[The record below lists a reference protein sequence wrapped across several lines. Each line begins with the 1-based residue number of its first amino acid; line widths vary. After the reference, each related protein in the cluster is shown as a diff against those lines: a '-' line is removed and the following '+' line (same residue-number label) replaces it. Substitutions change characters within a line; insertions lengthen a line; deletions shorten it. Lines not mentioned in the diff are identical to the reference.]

1 MIDDYD
7 NEDYDYFNEWDLE
20 QAKKEYLK
28 LHLIIKEVREYIEAL
43 KNFKIKYVMF
53 EEKELYASEND
64 FVKDILEILDKAN
77 KENL

>member
-28 LHLIIKEVREYIEAL
+28 LHLIIKEVREYITDEQD
-43 KNFKIKYVMF
+43 KQ
-53 EEKELYASEND
+53 SEFND
-64 FVKDILEILDKAN
+64 FHEVFMDNIEISVETILEILDKV
-77 KENL
+77 KE